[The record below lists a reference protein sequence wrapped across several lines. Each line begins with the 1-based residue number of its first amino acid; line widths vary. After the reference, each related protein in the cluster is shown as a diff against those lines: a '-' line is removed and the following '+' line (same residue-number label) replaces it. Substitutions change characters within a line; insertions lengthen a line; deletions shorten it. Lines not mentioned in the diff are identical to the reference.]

1 MNGYVLFVLD
11 WTEKKVVSKN
21 RILKFK
27 LAKQSL
33 PHCHKEFLNQQ
44 YFHNEEIL
52 VMVKY
57 F

>member
-33 PHCHKEFLNQQ
+33 SHCHKEFLN
-44 YFHNEEIL
+44 
-52 VMVKY
+52 
-57 F
+57 